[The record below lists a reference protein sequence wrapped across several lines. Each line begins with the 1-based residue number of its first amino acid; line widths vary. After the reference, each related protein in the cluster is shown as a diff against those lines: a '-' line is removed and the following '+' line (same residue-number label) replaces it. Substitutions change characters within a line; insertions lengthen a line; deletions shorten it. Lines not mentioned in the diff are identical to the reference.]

1 MPTYEYICENCN
13 YKFEKF
19 QMISAGALKKCPQCG
34 KLKLR
39 RLIGTGAGIIF
50 KGDGFYETDYRSD
63 SYRKAKEGEK
73 KVETEKKPA
82 IESKPKTAPKAN
94 TSAKKESAKKTGS

>member
-1 MPTYEYICENCN
+1 MPTYQYACENC
-13 YKFEKF
+13 KFEFEKF
-19 QMISAGALKKCPQCG
+19 QMMSAGVLKKCPQCG

-63 SYRKAKEGEK
+63 NYKKAKEGEK

-82 IESKPKTAPKAN
+82 ADTEKVAKPAAET
-94 TSAKKESAKKTGS
+94 TAKKETAKKTAS